1 MRSRSARAV
10 VVLAVVGLAAAVFS
24 VPSGASVSAGQ
35 APQGITKKAI
45 DIVIIV
51 PDIDALRA
59 QGINV
64 SNQSTADFTDRLAGY
79 VDAYGPINGRKVNL
93 IQVGWDPIDPT
104 SFDRVCTEATQDN
117 KPFLVINGSGYQTSS
132 IGCISVDNDTPF
144 ISGDMGY
151 TDLFKASGKNL
162 LTVGLPAEVS
172 ATGAV
177 ELIQETSAVPETA
190 KIGIISS
197 NIPGLKATG
206 DTLESA
212 LTKSGFDVVSKIEVN
227 GLAADSGL
235 VNRELTAAVATFQAD
250 DVDTVFNIQSFTQV
264 AAFFDEAAN
273 VGANFT
279 SFAIDGQ
286 ANTCTPFSVTRVTAA
301 AEGTTC
307 ITSWDP
313 RALPTKDGVKVDN
326 DLEAK
331 CRKQFDEFTGKE
343 HRIGGASGPQEI
355 GGVNYPGDLAPNECT
370 IASFLLPALE
380 KAGKNITWD
389 KVYKALLAT
398 KKGPAA
404 YLSQGE
410 GGFGKKKLYYSG
422 LEMHFTTVSVANAD
436 TPEDANG
443 LFNGC
448 SIPAPCWI
456 PQLIDGQEWFPIS
469 GKAK

>member
-24 VPSGASVSAGQ
+24 VPSGASAPAGQ
-35 APQGITKKAI
+35 AVQGIQKKSI
-45 DIVIIV
+45 DIAVIV
-51 PDIDALRA
+51 PDIDALRE
-59 QGINV
+59 QGIEV
-64 SNQSTADFTDRLAGY
+64 SNQNTADFMDRFAGY

-93 IQVGWDPIDPT
+93 IQVGWDPIDAT

-132 IGCISVDNDTPF
+132 IGCISVDNATPF

-151 TDLFKASGKNL
+151 SDLFDASGKNL
-162 LTVGLPAEVS
+162 LALGLPAEVS

-177 ELIQETSAVPETA
+177 ELVVETGAIPETA
-190 KIGIISS
+190 KIGIVSS

-212 LTKSGFDVVSKIEVN
+212 LTKAGFEVVSKVEVN
-227 GLAADSGL
+227 GLAADAGL
-235 VNRELTAAVATFQAD
+235 VNRELTAAVTTFQAD
-250 DVDTVFNIQSFTQV
+250 GVDTVFNIQSFTQA
-264 AAFFDEAAN
+264 AAFFDEAEK
-273 VGANFT
+273 VGANFA

-307 ITSWDP
+307 ITAWDP
-313 RALPTKDGVKVDN
+313 RALPTKDGVKDDN
-326 DLEAK
+326 ALEAK

-343 HRIGGASGPQEI
+343 HLIGGASGPQEI
-355 GGVNYPGDLAPNECT
+355 GGVSYEGDLAPNECT

-389 KVYKALLAT
+389 KVYKILLKT
-398 KKGPAA
+398 KGPAA
-404 YLSQGE
+404 YLSEGK
-410 GGFGKKKLYYSG
+410 GGFGKNKPYFSG
-422 LEMHFTTVSVANAD
+422 LTMHFTTVAVANAD
-436 TPEDANG
+436 TPADANG

-456 PQLIDGQEWFPIS
+456 PQVIGDQEWFPIS
-469 GKAK
+469 GKPK